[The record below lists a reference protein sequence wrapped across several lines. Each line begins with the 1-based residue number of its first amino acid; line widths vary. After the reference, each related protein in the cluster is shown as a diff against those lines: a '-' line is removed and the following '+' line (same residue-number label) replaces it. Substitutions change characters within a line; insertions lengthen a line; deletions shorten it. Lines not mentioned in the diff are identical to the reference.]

1 MEKVEVPI
9 DKLIDLINS
18 LDEETKYK
26 LLEKIFVEFDD
37 SPLTDKERKII
48 KKGVKDFKENKF
60 IEWNG
65 K

>member
-18 LDEETKYK
+18 LDEKTKYK

>member
-26 LLEKIFVEFDD
+26 LLEKIFVEFDA

-60 IEWNG
+60 IEWDG

>member
-60 IEWNG
+60 IEWDG

>member
-37 SPLTDKERKII
+37 SSLTDKERKII

-60 IEWNG
+60 IEWDG